1 MDTLPMAA
9 VASAAEKILRADI
22 LLVAVGAGF
31 SADSGLPVYKD
42 IADVLAYHQL
52 GVDYQDLCDPY
63 WIYDDISIFLGFW
76 GESFNQ
82 YRNTTPHAGYDIL
95 KRWKQ
100 RLTCQLIKDKLANN
114 NPTNTTTSPFFVFTS
129 NVDSHCTRV
138 FAKNEVYDVHG
149 NTDHWQCAG
158 SKEKSPPCCN
168 DTWTLP
174 PAFRFDVD
182 HRTMLVHDTSS
193 PLLQCPRC
201 KGPGRPNV
209 LMFRDKHW
217 IPNDAAADRYH
228 AWEDAVEDVLQQH
241 PSKRLVVLEIGCGT
255 RVETVR
261 ENNEELV
268 QAVLESGGQATLIRV
283 NPEVE
288 DEDDSEL
295 SYPHLLSI
303 HATGLAT
310 LQAID
315 HVIQSGLVAIPPCN

>member
-31 SADSGLPVYKD
+31 SGTLPTSKRTTSWALTTKTCAIHIGYLPTYLPTYDMSFHETYASHV
-42 IADVLAYHQL
+42 Q
-52 GVDYQDLCDPY
+52 
-63 WIYDDISIFLGFW
+63 IYDDMSIFLGFW

-149 NTDHWQCAG
+149 NTD
-158 SKEKSPPCCN
+158 
-168 DTWTLP
+168 
-174 PAFRFDVD
+174 
-182 HRTMLVHDTSS
+182 
-193 PLLQCPRC
+193 
-201 KGPGRPNV
+201 
-209 LMFRDKHW
+209 
-217 IPNDAAADRYH
+217 DRYH

-241 PSKRLVVLEIGCGT
+241 PSKRLVV
-255 RVETVR
+255 ETVR

-268 QAVLESGGQATLIRV
+268 QAVLEGGGQATLIRV

>member
-31 SADSGLPVYKD
+31 SGTIVCRNVMGLNLPFLD

-63 WIYDDISIFLGFW
+63 WIYDDMSIFLGFW

-149 NTDHWQCAG
+149 NTD
-158 SKEKSPPCCN
+158 
-168 DTWTLP
+168 
-174 PAFRFDVD
+174 
-182 HRTMLVHDTSS
+182 
-193 PLLQCPRC
+193 
-201 KGPGRPNV
+201 
-209 LMFRDKHW
+209 
-217 IPNDAAADRYH
+217 DRYH

-241 PSKRLVVLEIGCGT
+241 PSKRLVV
-255 RVETVR
+255 ETVR

-268 QAVLESGGQATLIRV
+268 QAVLEGGGQATLIRV

>member
-31 SADSGLPVYKD
+31 SGTIVSKCHGFELAFLVADSGLPVYKD

-63 WIYDDISIFLGFW
+63 WIYDDMSIFLGFW

-149 NTDHWQCAG
+149 NTD
-158 SKEKSPPCCN
+158 
-168 DTWTLP
+168 
-174 PAFRFDVD
+174 
-182 HRTMLVHDTSS
+182 
-193 PLLQCPRC
+193 
-201 KGPGRPNV
+201 
-209 LMFRDKHW
+209 
-217 IPNDAAADRYH
+217 DRYH
-228 AWEDAVEDVLQQH
+228 AWEDAVEDVLKQH
-241 PSKRLVVLEIGCGT
+241 PSKRLV
-255 RVETVR
+255 VETVR

-315 HVIQSGLVAIPPCN
+315 HVIQSGLVAISPCN

>member
-31 SADSGLPVYKD
+31 SGTLPTSKRTTSWALTTKTCAIHIGYLPTYLPTYDMSFHETYASHV
-42 IADVLAYHQL
+42 Q
-52 GVDYQDLCDPY
+52 
-63 WIYDDISIFLGFW
+63 IYDDMSIFLGFW

-129 NVDSHCTRV
+129 N
-138 FAKNEVYDVHG
+138 
-149 NTDHWQCAG
+149 
-158 SKEKSPPCCN
+158 
-168 DTWTLP
+168 
-174 PAFRFDVD
+174 
-182 HRTMLVHDTSS
+182 
-193 PLLQCPRC
+193 
-201 KGPGRPNV
+201 
-209 LMFRDKHW
+209 
-217 IPNDAAADRYH
+217 DRYH

-241 PSKRLVVLEIGCGT
+241 PSKRLVV
-255 RVETVR
+255 ETVR
-261 ENNEELV
+261 ENNEDLV
-268 QAVLESGGQATLIRV
+268 QAVLEGGGQATLIRV